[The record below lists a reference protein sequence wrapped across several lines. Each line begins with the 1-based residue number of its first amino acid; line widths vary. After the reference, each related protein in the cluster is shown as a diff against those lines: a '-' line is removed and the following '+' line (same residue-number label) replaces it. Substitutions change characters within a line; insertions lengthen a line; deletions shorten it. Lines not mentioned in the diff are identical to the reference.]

1 MDSICSACSSIATF
15 QRCDLCPQ
23 EKVMK
28 TAYKSDRIVLAKFE
42 VLKKMQDALNQAEK
56 KGMPKRYIERLE
68 LSVSA
73 FEQKLLGR

>member
-1 MDSICSACSSIATF
+1 
-15 QRCDLCPQ
+15 
-23 EKVMK
+23 MK